1 MQEIWK
7 DIKGYEGLYQV
18 SNLGRVKSLERL
30 AKSNNN
36 NYRIVKEKFL
46 KKYEDKDG
54 YIRVSLNKNSK
65 SLSYPIHRLIAEAF
79 IPNFNNLPQIN
90 HKDENKKNNCINNLE
105 WCTTKYNCNYGTRTQ
120 RCKQKEQIPIE
131 QYDLNGNLIKKWDSA
146 KQVYNKLGYD
156 FSLIRKCCNNKIDK
170 AYNYIWK
177 NCIGYKKGE

>member
-1 MQEIWK
+1 MEEIWK

-54 YIRVSLNKNSK
+54 YIKVSLNKNAKSK
-65 SLSYPIHRLIAEAF
+65 AYAVHRLIAESF
-79 IPNFNNLPQIN
+79 ISNPNNYPCIN
-90 HKDENKKNNCINNLE
+90 HKDENKQNNNLENLE
-105 WCTTKYNCNYGTRTQ
+105 WCTVKYNNSYGTRLQ
-120 RCKQKEQIPIE
+120 KIKQKKQIPIE
-131 QYDLNGNLIKKWDSA
+131 QYDLNGNLIKKWNSA
-146 KQVYNKLGYD
+146 KEVYDKLGYN
-156 FSLIRKCCNNKIDK
+156 FSMIRKCCNNKIDK

-177 NCIGYKKGE
+177 NCIFK